1 MHAAYGMWLARA
13 NVHSRHFGLCLASA
27 SACTGHSFILS
38 VVHWTINLQALPRP
52 PPPFCHLSLPYFFT
66 SNEDPESMTAMDD
79 SRSTTLHEEK
89 SSRPASRDGEKSVLP
104 SRASVNEKETEAGVA
119 TSPHPSVNE
128 KPEHEQEVHATKM
141 DGHDLSKIKTSETG
155 VEYPHGLKLGLISLA
170 LCLSVFLMAL
180 VFLHRNCSVKTS
192 N

>member
-1 MHAAYGMWLARA
+1 LDNKSTG
-13 NVHSRHFGLCLASA
+13 LASPAA
-27 SACTGHSFILS
+27 SL
-38 VVHWTINLQALPRP
+38 LP
-52 PPPFCHLSLPYFFT
+52 SIIAIFFT

-104 SRASVNEKETEAGVA
+104 SHTSVNEKETEAGVA

-128 KPEHEQEVHATKM
+128 KLEHEQEVHATKM

-155 VEYPHGLKLGLISLA
+155 VEYPHGVKLGLISLA

-180 VFLHRNCSVKTS
+180 VFLHGNCSAKTS